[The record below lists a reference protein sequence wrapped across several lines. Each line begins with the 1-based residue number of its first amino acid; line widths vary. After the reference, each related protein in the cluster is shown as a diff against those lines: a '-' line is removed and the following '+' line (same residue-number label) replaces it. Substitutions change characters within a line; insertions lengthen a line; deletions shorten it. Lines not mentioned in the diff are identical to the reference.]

1 VPICT
6 KSPLLCSLFLTATAL
21 GSIFW
26 EEQQNTVPI
35 SVRIVSFGRA
45 IISVPSHRE
54 KYSNY
59 AREREVQWSIHNKT
73 RPTNYRLF
81 LEYTPEKQKRQISV
95 KLIATTSAVAFQ
107 SVVHEMELT
116 VHILVNYML
125 LSWIKTLTKYTRWF
139 LPVIDGRN
147 PSTVTRCK

>member
-1 VPICT
+1 
-6 KSPLLCSLFLTATAL
+6 LLTATAL

-139 LPVIDGRN
+139 LRLIDGRN